1 MAGELGKVY
10 VVIGADTDEIRKAL
24 SDFDKKISGAEKKTK
39 DFGDKLKET
48 GEKMQS
54 VARPMLAFGAAI
66 TGGLGLAVRAFG
78 NFDAAMNES
87 LAIMG
92 NVSDS
97 MREQMVNAAEDVAR
111 TTTFSAK
118 EAAGA
123 FYYLASAG
131 LDAEQSIAALPGVA
145 AFAQSG
151 MMDLETATEYLMDS
165 QSALGLK
172 VADATQNMENMVRV
186 SDVLVE
192 AANVSNGSIE
202 QFAAALSN
210 SAPMMRQLNMDI
222 EEGVGVLSVYADQ
235 GIKGEEAGTRFSIVL
250 RDLQTRAIKNKE
262 AFEKYSV
269 AVFDTNGNMRN
280 MADII
285 SDLEKALA
293 GKTDEQKKAIL
304 AEMEFQDRSVSSM
317 LSLVGMSKEIGNY
330 EAKLRAAGGT
340 TKDVAEKQLQTLNN
354 QLKLAKNNVNLAAIQ
369 IGSQL
374 APALVKVSKKIAD
387 IAKGFS
393 DWSQKHPA
401 LSKALTGLVGIIGG
415 TALAG
420 GTLLFG
426 LGAMAKSVGSLINLF
441 PRLGGPL
448 KGLVGSLG
456 KVGAVGAAAF
466 AGWGIGRLIGS
477 VTGLDKAIE
486 KTADKWIDMLGIV
499 KSTAEEGAGHA
510 EALAKRQEWA
520 ALAFEK
526 TGVHASTLRGIIDA
540 LLPVY
545 KKMGTTGNE
554 QLDALMKAHVAAAK
568 NAKEQ
573 KGAVDDLGDSMGDAA
588 GDAANLKDE
597 LGLVFKADLK
607 NRIKQIEKA
616 LKDYKKEL
624 SPESEKALKEELV
637 QLKLQLGLLKP
648 NIENAEAGWSDL
660 EKTMLEWS
668 AKVPDAYDTG
678 ADDVNAALDSIV
690 AKGKE
695 LAEKHAESGDDISN
709 AWEEVCLDLARN
721 LSDAFAGMLS
731 GTDTFASGMKSV
743 ISSLAGSV
751 GQALSQMVQPAL
763 ASLGALAGPVA
774 SLVGGIVGG
783 MVSIFSTLFEESETY
798 AEYAARVFAEAINN
812 IVNDLSYLGDVSDA
826 TAEILKN
833 SAEALNNTYGAF
845 LINGADAVALSLHL
859 NDVIRD
865 TGVNVNNIAGY
876 WDLAGKA
883 LWDYNNQLLDTANKA
898 ELLESLDDTFAA
910 LRQAVEEMGQSGSA
924 AMRDFIL
931 AAREAG
937 VEIGSV
943 TEYIN
948 DQLGLTPK
956 AAMSAAAG
964 LEAMAAGVAPGLAD
978 LVEKQKE
985 LREQLAETEPGSAEW
1000 IALNNA
1006 IAANQAK
1013 IDAWAAS
1020 SGDDLNRI
1028 AGLTLTTF
1036 NAMIANGASAADAM
1050 NSIGPTL
1057 DVLAEKYEDLG
1068 IEAPASIKEL
1078 LKIRGVQEAHEELFS
1093 AVDGNLAVFEALA
1106 NTGYMTADA
1115 LADVAANAGDYY
1127 DQLIAAGMT
1136 SDQALATMAPTLQAL
1151 NDYATENG
1159 IVLDENTQ
1167 SLIDQAE
1174 AAGLVEDA
1182 ELSTSDA
1189 MLAVG
1194 AVIAQA
1200 FGIDIPEAMQESLD
1214 KMNGIGGSVEDA
1226 ADAVTEDFGGAVSGV
1241 TDGPVGDL
1249 DDAAKTVADDWK
1261 ESAAVVEA
1269 RWLEAFR
1276 DMEERA
1282 GDIGKDGTRAG
1293 DKWVEAARRA
1303 KKEWDGVGAGG
1314 DGDGGG
1320 GSGGGRGGLP
1330 EYATGGVAW
1339 TPQIASVAERGP
1351 EIIMDYGDFLA
1362 GDFSGAPA
1370 KPGGGAGAG
1379 GAAPIVNLSIYAQT
1393 LDEATVR
1400 RAGEMIY
1407 AEVVNQ
1413 ERRRGRGR

>member
-540 LLPVY
+540 LLPV
-545 KKMGTTGNE
+545 
-554 QLDALMKAHVAAAK
+554 
-568 NAKEQ
+568 
-573 KGAVDDLGDSMGDAA
+573 
-588 GDAANLKDE
+588 
-597 LGLVFKADLK
+597 
-607 NRIKQIEKA
+607 
-616 LKDYKKEL
+616 
-624 SPESEKALKEELV
+624 
-637 QLKLQLGLLKP
+637 
-648 NIENAEAGWSDL
+648 
-660 EKTMLEWS
+660 
-668 AKVPDAYDTG
+668 
-678 ADDVNAALDSIV
+678 
-690 AKGKE
+690 
-695 LAEKHAESGDDISN
+695 
-709 AWEEVCLDLARN
+709 
-721 LSDAFAGMLS
+721 
-731 GTDTFASGMKSV
+731 
-743 ISSLAGSV
+743 
-751 GQALSQMVQPAL
+751 
-763 ASLGALAGPVA
+763 
-774 SLVGGIVGG
+774 
-783 MVSIFSTLFEESETY
+783 
-798 AEYAARVFAEAINN
+798 
-812 IVNDLSYLGDVSDA
+812 
-826 TAEILKN
+826 
-833 SAEALNNTYGAF
+833 
-845 LINGADAVALSLHL
+845 
-859 NDVIRD
+859 
-865 TGVNVNNIAGY
+865 
-876 WDLAGKA
+876 
-883 LWDYNNQLLDTANKA
+883 
-898 ELLESLDDTFAA
+898 
-910 LRQAVEEMGQSGSA
+910 
-924 AMRDFIL
+924 
-931 AAREAG
+931 
-937 VEIGSV
+937 
-943 TEYIN
+943 
-948 DQLGLTPK
+948 
-956 AAMSAAAG
+956 
-964 LEAMAAGVAPGLAD
+964 
-978 LVEKQKE
+978 
-985 LREQLAETEPGSAEW
+985 
-1000 IALNNA
+1000 
-1006 IAANQAK
+1006 
-1013 IDAWAAS
+1013 
-1020 SGDDLNRI
+1020 
-1028 AGLTLTTF
+1028 
-1036 NAMIANGASAADAM
+1036 
-1050 NSIGPTL
+1050 
-1057 DVLAEKYEDLG
+1057 
-1068 IEAPASIKEL
+1068 
-1078 LKIRGVQEAHEELFS
+1078 
-1093 AVDGNLAVFEALA
+1093 
-1106 NTGYMTADA
+1106 
-1115 LADVAANAGDYY
+1115 
-1127 DQLIAAGMT
+1127 
-1136 SDQALATMAPTLQAL
+1136 
-1151 NDYATENG
+1151 
-1159 IVLDENTQ
+1159 
-1167 SLIDQAE
+1167 
-1174 AAGLVEDA
+1174 
-1182 ELSTSDA
+1182 
-1189 MLAVG
+1189 
-1194 AVIAQA
+1194 
-1200 FGIDIPEAMQESLD
+1200 
-1214 KMNGIGGSVEDA
+1214 
-1226 ADAVTEDFGGAVSGV
+1226 
-1241 TDGPVGDL
+1241 
-1249 DDAAKTVADDWK
+1249 
-1261 ESAAVVEA
+1261 
-1269 RWLEAFR
+1269 
-1276 DMEERA
+1276 
-1282 GDIGKDGTRAG
+1282 
-1293 DKWVEAARRA
+1293 
-1303 KKEWDGVGAGG
+1303 
-1314 DGDGGG
+1314 
-1320 GSGGGRGGLP
+1320 
-1330 EYATGGVAW
+1330 
-1339 TPQIASVAERGP
+1339 
-1351 EIIMDYGDFLA
+1351 
-1362 GDFSGAPA
+1362 
-1370 KPGGGAGAG
+1370 
-1379 GAAPIVNLSIYAQT
+1379 
-1393 LDEATVR
+1393 
-1400 RAGEMIY
+1400 
-1407 AEVVNQ
+1407 
-1413 ERRRGRGR
+1413 